1 MKRLIL
7 AVVAVLAATV
17 AAAPLVTG
25 HVMETTLA
33 EAGYFPGTRGVL
45 SLELTDYQRGYL
57 ESQARSE
64 LVIRLPE
71 QEPIR
76 LELRHR
82 IDQLPGL
89 DGRYATVHT
98 RWQLQDPELR
108 DELAQVFGHD
118 VEFTLATALYL
129 TGGTR
134 SIGHVPA
141 IERDGAAFSGADL
154 KLLTTADR
162 RFEYTLATNRFVI
175 DDQAGS
181 VRAGGQLSIED
192 LRLTAAG
199 QVADDGFP
207 WESQGRLKVGRIQ
220 VIEPA
225 GRSFIDH
232 LSIGVD
238 TGLDDD
244 LWGFSVDYQIGE
256 AAIEGES
263 FHDAQLR
270 LAVERLDVA
279 ALRVIARRIESLQEL
294 DGIGVDIDVE
304 QAVDQVMRD
313 ELPALLNRGPRLA
326 IEPAKVTTVEGDT
339 EVMLSVEVPGGIL
352 DGEPNPLMW
361 MAMIGALV
369 LEGSLQMPVAL
380 LEKQA
385 AVQGRPG
392 QIQELLAPL
401 IEQGWVEIE
410 DDVLKTS
417 VDFRQGSLKL
427 NGKSANQLLGMAF
440 GG

>member
-7 AVVAVLAATV
+7 AAVAVLV
-17 AAAPLVTG
+17 AAVATAPLVTG

-33 EAGYFPGTRGVL
+33 EVGHFPGTRGML

-82 IDQLPGL
+82 IDQLPGI

-118 VEFTLATALYL
+118 IEFTLATALYL

-154 KLLTTADR
+154 KLRTTADR
-162 RFEYTLATNRFVI
+162 RFEYTLDTNRFVI
-175 DDQAGS
+175 DDLAGS
-181 VRAGGQLSIED
+181 VRTGGQLSIED
-192 LRLTAAG
+192 LRLSAVG

-207 WESQGRLKVGRIQ
+207 WDSQGRLEVGRIQ
-220 VIEPA
+220 AIEPA

-244 LWGFSVDYQIGE
+244 LWGFAVDYQIGE
-256 AAIEGES
+256 ATIEGES

-279 ALRVIARRIESLQEL
+279 ALRAIAQRMEGLQAL
-294 DGIGVDIDVE
+294 GAGGMDVE
-304 QAVDQVMRD
+304 QAVDQVMRN

-339 EVMLSVEVPGGIL
+339 EMMLSIEVPGGIL
-352 DGEPNPLMW
+352 NGEPNPLMW

-369 LEGSLQMPVAL
+369 LEGSLQMPIAL

-385 AVQGRPG
+385 AVQDRPG

-410 DDVLKTS
+410 DD
-417 VDFRQGSLKL
+417 
-427 NGKSANQLLGMAF
+427 
-440 GG
+440 

>member
-7 AVVAVLAATV
+7 AVVAVLV
-17 AAAPLVTG
+17 AAVATAPLVTG

-98 RWQLQDPELR
+98 RWQLQDSELR

-118 VEFTLATALYL
+118 IEFTLATALYL

-141 IERDGAAFSGADL
+141 IERGEAAFSGADL
-154 KLLTTADR
+154 KLRTTADR

-192 LRLTAAG
+192 LRLSAAG

-207 WESQGRLKVGRIQ
+207 WDSQGCLEVGRIQ
-220 VIEPA
+220 AIEPA

-244 LWGFSVDYQIGE
+244 LWGFAVDYQIGE
-256 AAIEGES
+256 ATIEGES

-279 ALRVIARRIESLQEL
+279 ALRAIAQRIERLQA
-294 DGIGVDIDVE
+294 IGAGGMEVE
-304 QAVDQVMRD
+304 QVMRD